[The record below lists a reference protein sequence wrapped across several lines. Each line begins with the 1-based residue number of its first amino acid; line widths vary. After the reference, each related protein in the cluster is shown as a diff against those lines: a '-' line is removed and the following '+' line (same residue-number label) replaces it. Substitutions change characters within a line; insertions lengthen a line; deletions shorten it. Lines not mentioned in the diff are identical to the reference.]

1 MKNVILIATIA
12 LALLFVFKKTTAQQ
26 TPEIS
31 IEKFIELYKKH
42 KTPQLIDVRTP
53 QEYKYDGHVKG
64 TRLVPLSELSS
75 KGETALPKLNKQ
87 QPVYVICRSG
97 NRSLVAARLLQTL
110 GFSQV
115 YSIKGGT
122 SAWIIAGQPVEK

>member
-1 MKNVILIATIA
+1 MKNIVIAIGVVLV
-12 LALLFVFKKTTAQQ
+12 LFFIFKKITAQ
-26 TPEIS
+26 PKLEIGLQ
-31 IEKFIELYKKH
+31 EFIELYKKH
-42 KTPQLIDVRTP
+42 KTPQLLDVRTP

-64 TRLVPLSELSS
+64 TRLIPLSELSS

-87 QPVYVICRSG
+87 QPVYIICRSG

-110 GFSQV
+110 GFTQV
-115 YSIKGGT
+115 YSVKGGT